1 MQIVAIGD
9 GKSIYGYG
17 QLNLCF
23 TARYLGQELNVC
35 YLRWLHDVGAVAAFH
50 RRQVTP
56 EEKRRP
62 FAGYRRNPN
71 PGGGRF
77 VGHPAHGVAHYGV
90 VDITQLMYV
99 VPMLPA
105 LAEPLDAKDPLF
117 RLNTDMWEKF

>member
-1 MQIVAIGD
+1 MPIVAVGD

-56 EEKRRP
+56 EEKRGA
-62 FAGYRRNPN
+62 FAGYRWNPN
-71 PGGGRF
+71 PGRREEAGSWGTRHM
-77 VGHPAHGVAHYGV
+77 VLHIMV
-90 VDITQLMYV
+90 L
-99 VPMLPA
+99 
-105 LAEPLDAKDPLF
+105 
-117 RLNTDMWEKF
+117 